1 MRKYKILKLEASVLK
16 NATSSSVSKNVK
28 SYLEATKKFY
38 LIHMTYTNP
47 MIRISH
53 TDYLIH
59 MKDILRNLFSVL
71 DAQTICLMHLTTPLC
86 QTNKGSATLSGLSLF
101 KIGFIHFFIGH

>member
-1 MRKYKILKLEASVLK
+1 MKLETSVLK
-16 NATSSSVSKNVK
+16 NATSNSVSKNVK
-28 SYLEATKKFY
+28 SYLEATKKVY

-53 TDYLIH
+53 TDYLILMTGH
-59 MKDILRNLFSVL
+59 FEKFIVCAGCTNNMS
-71 DAQTICLMHLTTPLC
+71 DAPNNTLC

>member
-1 MRKYKILKLEASVLK
+1 MKLETSVLK
-16 NATSSSVSKNVK
+16 NATSNSVSKNVK
-28 SYLEATKKFY
+28 SYLEATKKVY

-71 DAQTICLMHLTTPLC
+71 DAQTICLMHLTTPYVKQTKALPHYLGSLC
-86 QTNKGSATLSGLSLF
+86 SRLVLF
-101 KIGFIHFFIGH
+101 ISS